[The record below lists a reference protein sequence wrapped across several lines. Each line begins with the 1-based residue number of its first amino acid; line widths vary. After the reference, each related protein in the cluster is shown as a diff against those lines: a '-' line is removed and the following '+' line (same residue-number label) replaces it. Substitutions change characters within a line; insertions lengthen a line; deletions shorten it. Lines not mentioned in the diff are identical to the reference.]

1 MGFEEVFLSSAIGP
15 IQHAA
20 RKVKLSPELANV
32 VRLVQHLGWAW
43 SNEYA
48 QGIGPT
54 TFSARSAQVPGRK
67 QQGGNFAILP
77 SAPGESL
84 QDNTG
89 GWVHY
94 LPTWEHRHDSKS
106 LILLRVGSGFKIEK
120 DTARSAVLHS
130 VTFNVQVCIYE
141 PLLNPGYLR
150 PWVYRS
156 HGITISGYLLAIGI
170 CHSWRQEEGG
180 WK

>member
-1 MGFEEVFLSSAIGP
+1 MTAFFYTCITGTLQLPVISKAPRCVCGFEEVFLSSAIGP

-77 SAPGESL
+77 SAPGEPL

-89 GWVHY
+89 MGPLPSDVGTQARLKEFDFTPGWV
-94 LPTWEHRHDSKS
+94 
-106 LILLRVGSGFKIEK
+106 RV
-120 DTARSAVLHS
+120 
-130 VTFNVQVCIYE
+130 
-141 PLLNPGYLR
+141 
-150 PWVYRS
+150 
-156 HGITISGYLLAIGI
+156 
-170 CHSWRQEEGG
+170 
-180 WK
+180 

>member
-48 QGIGPT
+48 EGIGPT

-89 GWVHY
+89 MGP
-94 LPTWEHRHDSKS
+94 LPSDVGTQARLKEFDFYSGLGQGFKSKRN
-106 LILLRVGSGFKIEK
+106 LRDLLCYILLLFMSKFVSMNLCSIPGTLGLGFTGH
-120 DTARSAVLHS
+120 TASLYPGI
-130 VTFNVQVCIYE
+130 FW
-141 PLLNPGYLR
+141 PLVFATAGDR
-150 PWVYRS
+150 R
-156 HGITISGYLLAIGI
+156 
-170 CHSWRQEEGG
+170 EGG